1 MGRRHFSS
9 FFLTKRNALRGKV
22 QTYVTTKTNER
33 NTAISSTLSR
43 KDEADSAATV
53 VMNQK
58 ATIRSFKDSADNLFT
73 ALQSLTTGSA
83 AEAQRGLIES
93 LAEQAANALKEAEE
107 ARLVAESKALDAAKF
122 YEGTRE
128 STTAL
133 SYKNDAD
140 SARDAA
146 IEAVKEAKELKA
158 EIDRKL
164 TLAVEETSDIKL
176 AEFKSD
182 AGVSIPHR
190 SADPHS
196 AAEGTLYYHTG
207 DDKLYLKTGDGFG
220 SVGGGPSLG
229 SNSIIR
235 TNSKNIQSN
244 ITVDSNTNAMSV
256 GPITVDSGYTVTVN
270 GRWNVV

>member
-9 FFLTKRNALRGKV
+9 FFLTKRNALRSKV
-22 QTYVTTKTNER
+22 DTYVTTKTNER

-73 ALQSLTTGSA
+73 TLQSLTTGSA

-122 YEGTRE
+122 YEGTRS

-133 SYKNDAD
+133 AYKNDAD

-190 SADPHS
+190 SADPSS

-229 SNSIIR
+229 NNSIIR